1 MDFIKSDFLQNPYF
15 NKFEN
20 LIFKNSNPW
29 SVEQKIDL
37 GFQKHLKGGKLCCYL
52 KKKASAM
59 KKMCLFSMY
68 SPVHKCWPKTSWAG
82 NQGNNQ
88 NFDPSL
94 IPKELWLIFIGL
106 KQKKKNWQIKF
117 KMADS
122 KKLAEICS
130 NISKI
135 LIRFFTSSVWNI

>member
-1 MDFIKSDFLQNPYF
+1 MDFIRSDFLQNPYF

-59 KKMCLFSMY
+59 KKCAYLACTVLCINVGPRPHGLETRVIIKISTN
-68 SPVHKCWPKTSWAG
+68 PCNPRT
-82 NQGNNQ
+82 
-88 NFDPSL
+88 FDCFAL
-94 IPKELWLIFIGL
+94 
-106 KQKKKNWQIKF
+106 
-117 KMADS
+117 D
-122 KKLAEICS
+122 
-130 NISKI
+130 
-135 LIRFFTSSVWNI
+135 